1 MSRLQPEEYF
11 ALTHACKHCP
21 FRTDIQQYL
30 SPERKE
36 DIATALRRGEEF
48 VCHKTVDY
56 SDSDDA
62 DNTAEDLETND
73 GQDNARACA
82 GARSVAHKEGV
93 VSQMEQIA
101 TRLGFTVAQPQS
113 DNITY
118 GSFTEWINSETK
130 AGDTD

>member
-21 FRTDIQQYL
+21 FRTNVPNYL
-30 SPERKE
+30 NRRRKE
-36 DIATALRRGEEF
+36 DIAASLRRGEEF

-56 SDSDDA
+56 SDNDS
-62 DNTAEDLETND
+62 AENSKTND

-101 TRLGFTVAQPQS
+101 TRLGFTIAQPQS

-118 GSFTEWINSETK
+118 GSFKEWINSETK

>member
-21 FRTDIQQYL
+21 FRTDVPNYL
-30 SPERKE
+30 DRRRKE
-36 DIATALRRGEEF
+36 DIANALRRGEEF

-56 SDSDDA
+56 SDSDEV

-101 TRLGFTVAQPQS
+101 TRLGFTVAVPQS
-113 DNITY
+113 DNLTY
-118 GSFTEWINSETK
+118 NAFKEWINSES
-130 AGDTD
+130 

>member
-1 MSRLQPEEYF
+1 MSNLQPEEYF

-21 FRTDIQQYL
+21 FRTDVPNYL
-30 SPERKE
+30 DRRRKE
-36 DIATALRRGEEF
+36 DIAASLERGEEF

-56 SDSDDA
+56 SDNDDV
-62 DNTAEDLETND
+62 DNTAEN
-73 GQDNARACA
+73 QDSQENSRACA

-113 DNITY
+113 GNITY
-118 GSFTEWINSETK
+118 DSFEKWINSES
-130 AGDTD
+130 

>member
-11 ALTHACKHCP
+11 ALTYACKHCP
-21 FRTDIQQYL
+21 FRTDVPNYL
-30 SPERKE
+30 NRRRKE
-36 DIATALRRGEEF
+36 DIATSLERGEEF

-56 SDSDDA
+56 SCSDDTDSDSSNHDTQE
-62 DNTAEDLETND
+62 NS
-73 GQDNARACA
+73 RACA

-118 GSFTEWINSETK
+118 GSFKEWINSETK

>member
-1 MSRLQPEEYF
+1 MSRLQPKEYF

-21 FRTDIQQYL
+21 FRTNVPNYL
-30 SPERKE
+30 NRRRKE
-36 DIATALRRGEEF
+36 DIAASLRRGEEF

-56 SDSDDA
+56 SDNDS
-62 DNTAEDLETND
+62 AENSKTND

-101 TRLGFTVAQPQS
+101 TRLGFTVTQPQS

-118 GSFTEWINSETK
+118 GSFKEWINSETK

>member
-21 FRTDIQQYL
+21 FRKDIQQYL

-36 DIATALRRGEEF
+36 DIAASLRRGEEF

-56 SDSDDA
+56 SDGA
-62 DNTAEDLETND
+62 AETPETND

-82 GARSVAHKEGV
+82 GARSVAHKEGI

-101 TRLGFTVAQPQS
+101 TRLGFAVAIPQS
-113 DNITY
+113 DKLTY
-118 GSFTEWINSETK
+118 NTFAEWINSES
-130 AGDTD
+130 

>member
-21 FRTDIQQYL
+21 FRKDIQQYL
-30 SPERKE
+30 GPERKE
-36 DIATALRRGEEF
+36 DIAASLRRGEEF

-56 SDSDDA
+56 SDSDDS
-62 DNTAEDLETND
+62 AETPETND

-82 GARSVAHKEGV
+82 GARSVTHKEGV

-101 TRLGFTVAQPQS
+101 TRLGFTIAQPQS

-118 GSFTEWINSETK
+118 GSFKEWINSETK

>member
-1 MSRLQPEEYF
+1 MSQHNPEDYF

-30 SPERKE
+30 ESQRKE
-36 DIATALRRGEEF
+36 DIAAALRRGEEF

-56 SDSDDA
+56 SDTDSD
-62 DNTAEDLETND
+62 EKDLETND

-82 GARSVAHKEGV
+82 GARSVTHKQGI

-101 TRLGFTVAQPQS
+101 TRLGFSVPQPV
-113 DNITY
+113 NTNPTY
-118 GSFTEWINSETK
+118 DSLEEWIND
-130 AGDTD
+130 GDN

>member
-30 SPERKE
+30 GPERKE
-36 DIATALRRGEEF
+36 DIAASLRRGEEF
-48 VCHKTVDY
+48 VCHKTVNY
-56 SDSDDA
+56 SDGDDSD
-62 DNTAEDLETND
+62 NSTENPETND

-82 GARSVAHKEGV
+82 GARSVAHKEGI

-101 TRLGFTVAQPQS
+101 TRLGFAVSIPQS
-113 DNITY
+113 DKLTY
-118 GSFTEWINSETK
+118 NSFDEWINSEP
-130 AGDTD
+130 

>member
-56 SDSDDA
+56 SDSDDVG
-62 DNTAEDLETND
+62 NTTEDLGTND

-101 TRLGFTVAQPQS
+101 TRLGFAVAVPQS
-113 DNITY
+113 DNLTY
-118 GSFTEWINSETK
+118 NAFKEWINSES
-130 AGDTD
+130 

>member
-21 FRTDIQQYL
+21 FRTDVPNYL
-30 SPERKE
+30 DYRRKE
-36 DIATALRRGEEF
+36 DIAASLKRGEEF

-56 SDSDDA
+56 SC
-62 DNTAEDLETND
+62 ND
-73 GQDNARACA
+73 GDEENQDSHDSQSSSRACV

-101 TRLGFTVAQPQS
+101 TRLGFTTAIPQS
-113 DNITY
+113 DHITY
-118 GSFTEWINSETK
+118 NSFGEWINSES
-130 AGDTD
+130 